1 MTASRV
7 LTALVLIPIVVGIVW
22 YGTPAIVAA
31 LSALV
36 LLPALYEFFRLGAQA
51 GLPGYWRWT
60 TVCGLLLLYA
70 QWGAGQVE
78 THPLGYGL
86 DIVRSVGAVNLPVEG
101 VILIFAAGIAAIG
114 LATRRPIAEIFPS
127 AAVSAAGLLFV
138 ALPFSYLVRLD
149 ATERVGKQL
158 VLFALA
164 IVWAGDTLAY
174 FVGRSFGRVP
184 MAPSLSPKKT
194 WEGAAANLL
203 AGLFVAVAFARWMG
217 TDLSVMLIVAVLANV
232 AGQVGDL
239 FESAYK
245 RSAGVK
251 DSGVLLPGHG
261 GMLDRIDSLIFAAPV
276 VWCYVG
282 WWSWRG
288 HG

>member
-1 MTASRV
+1 MTGARF
-7 LTALVLIPIVVGIVW
+7 LTALVLIPIVVGVVW
-22 YGTPAIVAA
+22 WGPSYLVAGLA
-31 LSALV
+31 ALV
-36 LLPALYEFFRLGAQA
+36 LLPALYEFFRLGAQI

-60 TVCGLLLLYA
+60 TICSLLLLYT
-70 QWGAGQVE
+70 QWAAGQVE
-78 THPLGYGL
+78 RHALGYGL
-86 DIVRSVGAVNLPVEG
+86 DIVRNAGALNLSVEG
-101 VILIFAAGIAAIG
+101 VFLIFVAGISAIG
-114 LATRRPIAEIFPS
+114 LGTRRPIAEIFPS
-127 AAVSAAGLLFV
+127 SAVSAAALLFV
-138 ALPFSYLVRLD
+138 ALPFSYLVRVD

-158 VLFALA
+158 VLFTLCL
-164 IVWAGDTLAY
+164 VWAGDTLAY
-174 FVGRSFGRVP
+174 FVGRSIGRLK
-184 MAPSLSPKKT
+184 MAPLLSPKKT
-194 WEGAAANLL
+194 WEGAASNLIAAL
-203 AGLFVAVAFARWMG
+203 LVGLLFSYWMQ
-217 TDLSVMLIVAVLANV
+217 TELSVILIVAALANI

-251 DSGVLLPGHG
+251 DSGSILPGHG